1 MFNYYN
7 PTRLALRESVYDSG
21 YWDGYDGLELCMWLG
36 TYEEDYLK
44 GYWDGQDDYHDGF

>member
-7 PTRLALRESVYDSG
+7 PTRLALRESVYDVG
-21 YWDGYDGLELCMWLG
+21 YDDGYNGSELCMWLG
-36 TYEEDYLK
+36 TYEDYLE